1 MRDKKNNLI
10 NMISS
15 NLEEYDNF
23 SNQEKDE
30 INIQLE
36 VLAAR
41 NFLSTKEFVYFVNN
55 NDSAYLKSINL
66 LKLEL

>member
-1 MRDKKNNLI
+1 
-10 NMISS
+10 MISS
-15 NLEEYDNF
+15 NLDEYDNF
-23 SNQEKDE
+23 SNIEKDE
-30 INIQLE
+30 IYHQLE
-36 VLAAR
+36 VLTAR